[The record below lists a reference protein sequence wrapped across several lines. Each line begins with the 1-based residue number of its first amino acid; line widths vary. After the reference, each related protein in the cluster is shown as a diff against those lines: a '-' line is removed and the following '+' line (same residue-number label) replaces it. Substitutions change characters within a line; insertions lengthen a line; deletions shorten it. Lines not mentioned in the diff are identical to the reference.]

1 MKQKLKSDI
10 AKNSEFCKLHLCN
23 WQKPVILQSIFII
36 FTGIF
41 ESLEVK
47 TMQTLKT
54 IVADKYFWLGIIIGF
69 ACGVLHHYY
78 AL

>member
-10 AKNSEFCKLHLCN
+10 AKTANFAKDKNVLGKNGRFCKR
-23 WQKPVILQSIFII
+23 Q
-36 FTGIF
+36 
-41 ESLEVK
+41 EVK

-54 IVADKYFWLGIIIGF
+54 IVADKYFWLGVLLGF

>member
-10 AKNSEFCKLHLCN
+10 AKTANFAKDKNVLGKNGRFCKR
-23 WQKPVILQSIFII
+23 Q
-36 FTGIF
+36 
-41 ESLEVK
+41 EVNF
-47 TMQTLKT
+47 MQTIKT

>member
-10 AKNSEFCKLHLCN
+10 AKTANFAKDKNVLGKK
-23 WQKPVILQSIFII
+23 WQILQK
-36 FTGIF
+36 TGG
-41 ESLEVK
+41 E